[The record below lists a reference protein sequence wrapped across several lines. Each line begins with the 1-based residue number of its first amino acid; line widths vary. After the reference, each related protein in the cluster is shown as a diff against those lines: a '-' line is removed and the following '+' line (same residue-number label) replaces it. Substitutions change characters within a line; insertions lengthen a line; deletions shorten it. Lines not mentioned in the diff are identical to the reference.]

1 MSPPRE
7 SARRDE
13 LLAAVVDA
21 FADRGLGS
29 RSRRAHA
36 PGGGAPPRMRRPPV
50 GAREVLMVSVV
61 QEVEARQAALLT
73 TRDGAPAE
81 IVRRAWVHL
90 SGPSLRPL
98 ERLFFE
104 TDARGANGEAPFAQ
118 LVPGAVDTGLEPAP
132 VAPPDPDPALTRLA
146 LAVIRGLLLDLVAT
160 GAVDET
166 TAAMDRFVGLLRSA
180 GAPPST
186 TMDA

>member
-29 RSRRAHA
+29 RSLCDIATDVGTSH
-36 PGGGAPPRMRRPPV
+36 RMLLHHF
-50 GAREVLMVSVV
+50 GSREVLMVSVV

-90 SGPSLRPL
+90 SDPSLRPL

-104 TDARGANGEAPFAQ
+104 TYARGANGEAPFDQ
-118 LVPGAVDTGLEPAP
+118 FVPGAVDTWLEPAP
-132 VAPPDPDPALTRLA
+132 GAPPDPDPALTRLG

-160 GAVDET
+160 GAIEET
-166 TAAMDRFVGLLRSA
+166 TAALVRFAELLGVDGDPRS
-180 GAPPST
+180 G
-186 TMDA
+186 TMEP